1 MYDDASRAFFEK
13 YEWIHT
19 TLGIL
24 GNVLFFVG
32 SIMFLYEALK
42 RLGVW
47 LFIVG
52 SFLMLVGAVGDA
64 VVKWVRNCDSSRAR
78 EAPIRVLFVPAS
90 PRFG

>member
-1 MYDDASRAFFEK
+1 MYEDVLRAFFEE

-64 VVKWVRNCDSSRAR
+64 VVKWVRN
-78 EAPIRVLFVPAS
+78 
-90 PRFG
+90 